1 MYKKDRKIIYELD
14 KNAHIPFSQIAK
26 NVSLSPETV
35 RYRVNKLIN
44 ERIIKYFI
52 TIINLA
58 IIGRSYYEVFIK
70 LQNYNN
76 KIIKDII
83 DFLSKEDLIT
93 WVGTFE
99 GDYDLGFIVTPKKQN
114 QLDEIM
120 FSFYDNF
127 SSYIMKKS
135 ISINIKGD
143 FLPRDYLVDK
153 KRDYNSFVSYNTLG
167 KTIVLDEIDEK
178 ICKYLAKN
186 ARIPYIEIANKLNL
200 SIGTIINRIKKL
212 RKSNVIIGTYVVLN
226 NEKIN
231 QLHYKILIYLTNLDK
246 EKLNKLN
253 SFLISNKRVIAII
266 KTLSEWDMEIDLELE
281 SVTQLKDF
289 ITSMIDKFY
298 EIIKEHKILR
308 VTNMPKYNFFL

>member
-153 KRDYNSFVSYNTLG
+153 KRDFNSFVSYNTLG

>member
-1 MYKKDRKIIYELD
+1 MNKKDRKIVYELD

-44 ERIIKYFI
+44 EGIIKYFI

-58 IIGRSYYEVFIK
+58 IIGRSYYEIFIK

-76 KIIKDII
+76 KIIKDIT

-143 FLPRDYLVDK
+143 FLPRDYLIDK

-200 SIGTIINRIKKL
+200 SIDTIINRIRKL
-212 RKSNVIIGTYVVLN
+212 KKSNVIIGTYVVLN

-231 QLHYKILIYLTNLDK
+231 QLHYKILIYLTNLNK

-289 ITSMIDKFY
+289 ISSMIDNFY
-298 EIIKEHKILR
+298 DIIKEHKILR